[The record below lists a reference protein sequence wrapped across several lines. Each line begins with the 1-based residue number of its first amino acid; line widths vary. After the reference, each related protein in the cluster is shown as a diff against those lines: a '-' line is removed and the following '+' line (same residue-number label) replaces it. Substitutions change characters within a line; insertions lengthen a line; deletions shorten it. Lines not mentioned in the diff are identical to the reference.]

1 MRYNKSMVKNDLT
14 GKKTGSLAGH
24 LLIATPV
31 VQESCFARSV
41 IYMCAHNEAGAMGMI
56 INYPVE
62 NVHIKEI
69 FEQLEIVRQAQARE
83 LPVHF
88 GGPVEA
94 NRGFIVHS
102 AEYASDESLIRKDGI
117 AVTASISVLKAL
129 AEGNGPAQGLLVL
142 GYAGWSSGQL
152 ESEIEGGSWI
162 VVPASTELVFDT
174 NNAIKH
180 SLALS
185 TLGIDMGH
193 YSTDVGH
200 A

>member
-1 MRYNKSMVKNDLT
+1 MVEIKQD
-14 GKKTGSLAGH
+14 SLKATTLEGQ
-24 LLIATPV
+24 LLIATPM
-31 VQESCFARSV
+31 VQDTCFARSV
-41 IYMCAHNEAGAMGMI
+41 IYMCAHNASGAMGII

-62 NVHIKEI
+62 NLDIREI
-69 FEQLEIVRQAQARE
+69 FTQLDIHSDKQARH

-102 AEYASDESLIRKDGI
+102 AEYASSESLIQQNGI
-117 AVTASISVLKAL
+117 AVTASINVLQAL
-129 AEGNGPAQGLLVL
+129 AKGQGPAQGMLVL
-142 GYAGWSSGQL
+142 GYAGWSPGQL
-152 ESEIEGGSWI
+152 EQEIEGGSWI
-162 VVPASTELVFDT
+162 VVPASKQLVFDT
-174 NNAIKH
+174 DNETKWNVAV
-180 SLALS
+180 S

>member
-1 MRYNKSMVKNDLT
+1 MAAQITNT
-14 GKKTGSLAGH
+14 IGFKTGSLAGH

-62 NVHIKEI
+62 SVDIKEI
-69 FEQLEIVRQAQARE
+69 FSQLSINNGNPGLS

-88 GGPVEA
+88 GGPVES
-94 NRGFIVHS
+94 NRGFVVHS
-102 AEYASDESLIRKDGI
+102 DEYASDESLIRQDGI
-117 AVTASISVLKAL
+117 AVTASISVLKEL
-129 AEGNGPAQGLLVL
+129 AQGTGPAQGMLVL
-142 GYAGWSSGQL
+142 GYAGWAPGQL
-152 ESEIEGGSWI
+152 ESEIESGSWI
-162 VVPASTELVFDT
+162 VVPASKKLVFETENDT
-174 NNAIKH
+174 KWNVAVS
-180 SLALS
+180 SL
-185 TLGIDMGH
+185 GFDMGH

>member
-1 MRYNKSMVKNDLT
+1 MAQKDPTISKT

-31 VQESCFARSV
+31 IQESCFARSV

-56 INYPVE
+56 INYPVD
-62 NVHIKEI
+62 NINIKEI
-69 FEQLEIVRQAQARE
+69 FDQLEIVRQAQARD

-129 AEGNGPAQGLLVL
+129 AEGSGPAQGLLVL
-142 GYAGWSSGQL
+142 GYAGWASGQL
-152 ESEIEGGSWI
+152 ELEIEGGSWI
-162 VVPASTELVFDT
+162 VVPATKQLVFDT
-174 NNAIKH
+174 ANDTKWNVAI
-180 SLALS
+180 S